1 MAVAG
6 LLQRH
11 KVLLAGSSICL
22 LVFYL
27 FIAALWIPQ
36 QKKNTALRTEL
47 STVRQAVLAV
57 ENHGIAHPDG
67 KQYLAEL
74 DKQLLLAD
82 QLLPGRPDIGNFIV
96 ETEKNARI
104 SGVQIIEIIP
114 SQFNQ
119 KNEYHEISVTMTI
132 KGNYFQMLDFFHR
145 LEGMQRFSS
154 VTAVAVQA
162 KSGLMEGKITIQ
174 VYAYGL
180 ASVAAP
186 GVQK

>member
-6 LLQRH
+6 LLERH
-11 KVLLAGSSICL
+11 KVLVGSSVCL

-27 FIAALWIPQ
+27 LIAVFWIPQ
-36 QKKNTALRTEL
+36 QEKMIALRTEL
-47 STVRQAVLAV
+47 SNVRQAVLAV
-57 ENHGIAHPDG
+57 ESHGIAHPDG

-74 DKQLLLAD
+74 DKQLLLVD
-82 QLLPGRPDIGNFIV
+82 QLLPDKADIGTFIV

-114 SQFNQ
+114 NQLNQ
-119 KNEYHEISVTMTI
+119 KTEYHEISVTMTI
-132 KGNYFQMLDFFHR
+132 KGSYFQMLDFFHR

-162 KSGLMEGKITIQ
+162 KSGLIEGKNTIQ

-186 GVQK
+186 GVQR